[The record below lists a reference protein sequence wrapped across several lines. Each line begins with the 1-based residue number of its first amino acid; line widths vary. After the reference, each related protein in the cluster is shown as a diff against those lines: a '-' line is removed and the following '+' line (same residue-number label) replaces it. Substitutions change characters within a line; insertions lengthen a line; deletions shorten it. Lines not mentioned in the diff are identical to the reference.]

1 MTQIFT
7 VPKNDTYPLTITVA
21 HATLAN
27 YPTGLAAF
35 SKFWFYGKYGVNDPD
50 TPVFTGGPAA
60 VFKKTETTGISVLT
74 AGSPTVDGVLQVV
87 LQPADT
93 NGIPV
98 DTPVSLQCSL
108 KGWDGTNDYTFES
121 DIVILVKTQA
131 TSKVS

>member
-1 MTQIFT
+1 MTQVFT
-7 VPKNDTYPLTITVA
+7 VPKNDTYPLTIIVA

-27 YPTGLAAF
+27 YPTGLSAF
-35 SKFWFYGKYGVNDPD
+35 SKFWFYGKYSVQDAD
-50 TPVFTGGPAA
+50 SAA
-60 VFKKTETTGISVLT
+60 VFQKTQASGISVLT

-121 DIVILVKTQA
+121 DIVILVKAQA